1 MLTTWKMEAD
11 KALYS
16 IWNVWN
22 HNNLNFGKKLS
33 NIQLNSYLY
42 HRKAVSMSST
52 SSQFS
57 VNVYTFPYGKKTFK
71 TFELLLIYIVKMHPL
86 SHDDA
91 HTNTNTNT
99 HTHTYLQARTCRQ
112 PCVPDGLSF
121 YSQVNWFF
129 R

>member
-1 MLTTWKMEAD
+1 MEAD

-42 HRKAVSMSST
+42 HRKAVIMSST

-57 VNVYTFPYGKKTFK
+57 VTVYKFSYGKKTFK
-71 TFELLLIYIVKMHPL
+71 TFELLLIYIFKVHPL
-86 SHDDA
+86 SNNDA
-91 HTNTNTNT
+91 HTNTNANT
-99 HTHTYLQARTCRQ
+99 HTHTYKHAPADNL
-112 PCVPDGLSF
+112 VFLMD
-121 YSQVNWFF
+121 
-129 R
+129 